1 LTATN
6 RHSEKITGKAGKIR
20 MTRQAQKNNRWCP
33 RQPVHLD
40 VTLHISGQ
48 FPFCGKILNVS
59 LGGLFVET
67 DTTRL
72 VGDAEVYVAF
82 TLRTNTGTR
91 HHRMPAR
98 SIRQNGN
105 GVALLFTALDTGDIQ
120 GLRQLVYPAPAGM
133 RAPSPGGVTHLRR
146 PAA

>member
-1 LTATN
+1 
-6 RHSEKITGKAGKIR
+6 
-20 MTRQAQKNNRWCP
+20 MTRQAQKNNRRCP
-33 RQPVHLD
+33 RQPVQLD
-40 VTLHISGQ
+40 VTLHVSGQ

-82 TLRTNTGTR
+82 TFRTNTGTQ
-91 HHRMPAR
+91 HHRIPAR

-105 GVALLFTALDTGDIQ
+105 GVALLFTALDASDIQ
-120 GLRQLVYPAPAGM
+120 GLRQLVYPALAVTH
-133 RAPSPGGVTHLRR
+133 APSTSGITHLRN

>member
-1 LTATN
+1 
-6 RHSEKITGKAGKIR
+6 
-20 MTRQAQKNNRWCP
+20 MTKQAQKNNRWCP
-33 RQPVHLD
+33 RQPVQLD
-40 VTLHISGQ
+40 VTLHVSGQ

-82 TLRTNTGTR
+82 TFRTNTGTQ

-98 SIRQNGN
+98 SIRRNGN
-105 GVALLFTALDTGDIQ
+105 GVALLFTALDASDIQ
-120 GLRQLVYPAPAGM
+120 GLRQLVYPAPAVA
-133 RAPSPGGVTHLRR
+133 RAPSPSGITHLRN

>member
-1 LTATN
+1 
-6 RHSEKITGKAGKIR
+6 

-120 GLRQLVYPAPAGM
+120 GLRQLVYPAPAVA
-133 RAPSPGGVTHLRR
+133 RAPSPSGITHLRR